1 MKPPEPSDVKPLETA
16 VCTISLL
23 GAHAVKTSNY
33 YNVIGSTTVRNVI
46 GPTAFVL
53 ARYFLHSADPVW
65 GWRITP
71 PCFAVSV
78 KCEQIPCDEERA
90 ADHALLGVADESA
103 LTRGLIRP
111 PEALLHD
118 FDRSYTGSVQ
128 VEVVEPKPVNS
139 AVAVAVEAVE
149 ADNATRY
156 KVGQHPHLQV
166 EGKELP

>member
-1 MKPPEPSDVKPLETA
+1 MKNEPWTTP
-16 VCTISLL
+16 SLVSL
-23 GAHAVKTSNY
+23 MRAHSPGAY
-33 YNVIGSTTVRNVI
+33 
-46 GPTAFVL
+46 
-53 ARYFLHSADPVW
+53 
-65 GWRITP
+65 
-71 PCFAVSV
+71 
-78 KCEQIPCDEERA
+78 
-90 ADHALLGVADESA
+90 
-103 LTRGLIRP
+103 LIRP